1 MTKRI
6 MLGNE
11 AFARGAYEAGVK
23 VISSYPGT
31 PSTEVTET
39 AAKYDDIYVEWAPNE
54 KVGVEV
60 AMGASVGGVRS
71 LSCMKHVGL
80 NVAADPFFTAAY
92 TGVTGGMVVLV
103 ADDNGCHSSQ
113 NEQDSRYHGRGAGV
127 PVLEPS
133 DSQECKDYMK
143 LAYDISE
150 KFDTVVLMRSSTRI
164 SHSRGIVELGERE
177 EREQIPYIK
186 NMQKYV
192 AMPAMARK
200 LHIAQEKRLA
210 EIEEEAP
217 EFIAGEGALGKPL
230 NRAEIN
236 DTKIGIVTSG
246 ICYQYVKEALP
257 DASILKL
264 GMVNPLPK
272 KMIADFAKVV
282 DKLYVI
288 EEGNPFLEEQI
299 RAMGVPVHGG
309 KDMFTIQ
316 GEYSARMIR
325 QGFGVETQPSAL
337 EEAKGEADLDNAP
350 GRPPLLC
357 AGCPHKGLFYVLS
370 KLKTTVLGD
379 IGCYTLAAL
388 PPTSAMDTTLCMGAS
403 ITMAHGFEK
412 AMGSSENTVA
422 VLGDSTFIHS
432 GITGL
437 VNMYYNQSHG
447 TVIILDNR
455 ITGMTG
461 HQDNPASGRNAKG
474 EPAPAIDIAT
484 LVKAIGI
491 KNVVEIDPFDIK
503 NLEQVIKEE
512 TAREELSV
520 IITKRPCAMIVKQT
534 NIPRIVTDNCRNCR
548 QCMKIG
554 CPAIE
559 EEDGKPFVV
568 ADRCVGCGLCQRVC
582 PFGAIESEE
591 Q

>member
-1 MTKRI
+1 M
-6 MLGNE
+6 
-11 AFARGAYEAGVK
+11 
-23 VISSYPGT
+23 
-31 PSTEVTET
+31 
-39 AAKYDDIYVEWAPNE
+39 
-54 KVGVEV
+54 
-60 AMGASVGGVRS
+60 
-71 LSCMKHVGL
+71 
-80 NVAADPFFTAAY
+80 
-92 TGVTGGMVVLV
+92 LV

-113 NEQDSRYHGRGAGV
+113 NEQDSRYHGRSAGV
-127 PVLEPS
+127 PVLEPA
-133 DSQECKDYMK
+133 DSQECKDYIK

-150 KFDTVVLMRSSTRI
+150 RFDTVVLMRSGTRI
-164 SHSRGIVELGERE
+164 SHSRGVVELGERE

-186 NMQKYV
+186 DMQKYV

-200 LHIAQEKRLA
+200 LHVAQEKRLGQIEDAAA
-210 EIEEEAP
+210 ELIC
-217 EFIAGEGALGKPL
+217 GEGEFERPL
-230 NRAEIN
+230 NRIEMG
-236 DTKIGIVTSG
+236 DPKIGVITSG
-246 ICYQYVKEALP
+246 ICYQYTKEALP
-257 DASILKL
+257 GASILKL

-272 KMIADFAKVV
+272 KMIADFATSVE
-282 DKLYVI
+282 KLYII

-299 RAMGVPVHGG
+299 KAMGVPVHGG

-325 QGFGVETQPSAL
+325 EGFGLASDVSAL
-337 EEAKGEADLDNAP
+337 EEAAGRSDIDNAP

-412 AMGSSENTVA
+412 AQGSSKNTVA

-432 GITGL
+432 GLTGL

-484 LVKAIGI
+484 VVKAIGI
-491 KNVVEIDPFDIK
+491 QHVVEIDPFDVK
-503 NLEQVIKEE
+503 NLEQIIKEE

-520 IITKRPCAMIVKQT
+520 IITKRPCAMIVKQS
-534 NIPRIVTDNCRNCR
+534 NISRRVSDRCKNCK

-559 EEDGKPFVV
+559 LENGRPIIV

-582 PFGAIESEE
+582 PFDAIESEE